1 MRDVVYLMPGL
12 VVVVVVVV
20 VVRDEDGKNVLQKNI
35 NNRGPFIRILLC
47 PKIVKKF
54 SEIKVALTLVSV
66 VFPYSCST

>member
-35 NNRGPFIRILLC
+35 NSRGPFIGILV

-54 SEIKVALTLVSV
+54 SEIKVALTLVSD